1 LSGRVGNTKA
11 KSAAGSYTGLKMI
24 SHRRVVVLFAILAT
38 GAQAQWLNYPSPRT
52 PRTRDGK
59 PNLAAPAPRASN
71 GKPDLSG
78 VWHVEPTSMAEM
90 KRLYGDDV
98 DALDIPGMESDT
110 ISKYAINILLDFK
123 PEESPLRPEAATLM
137 SGRKQGANPAD
148 SCLPLGIP
156 FAFLVSEPDKI
167 VQTPEL
173 MVMMFESADAHRQ
186 IYTDGRPLPKDPW
199 PAWLGYSVGK
209 WEGDTLVVETAGFND
224 RTWLDAIGH
233 PHSESL
239 RLVERYRRRDFG
251 HMDVQM
257 TFDDPKM
264 YTKPFSIKFTQRLLA
279 DSDILEFFCNENEK
293 DRVHA
298 AAK

>member
-1 LSGRVGNTKA
+1 MIPFQRLLIIIA
-11 KSAAGSYTGLKMI
+11 LLAA
-24 SHRRVVVLFAILAT
+24 
-38 GAQAQWLNYPSPRT
+38 GAQAQWLNYPAPGT
-52 PRTRDGK
+52 PRTADGK
-59 PNLAAPAPRASN
+59 PNLTAPAPRASD

-98 DALDIPGMESDT
+98 GDLNVIGMEADT
-110 ISKYAINILLDFK
+110 VSKYAINILVDFQ
-123 PEESPLRPEAATLM
+123 PEESPMRPEAVAVLREHLPGT
-137 SGRKQGANPAD
+137 NPAD

-167 VQTPEL
+167 VQTPGL
-173 MVMMFESADAHRQ
+173 TIMMFESADAHRQ
-186 IYTDGRPLPKDPW
+186 IYTDGRPLPKDPE

-224 RTWLDAIGH
+224 RTWLDGMGH
-233 PHSESL
+233 PHSEAL
-239 RLVERYRRRDFG
+239 RVVERYRRRDFG
-251 HMDVQM
+251 HMDVQV

-279 DSDILEFFCNENEK
+279 DSDILEFFCAENEK

-298 AAK
+298 GQK

>member
-1 LSGRVGNTKA
+1 
-11 KSAAGSYTGLKMI
+11 MI
-24 SHRRVVVLFAILAT
+24 SPQRLLVLFALLST
-38 GAQAQWLNYPSPRT
+38 GAYAQWLNYPAPGT

-59 PNLAAPAPRASN
+59 PNLAARAPRASN

-98 DALDIPGMESDT
+98 DTLQLPGMEADT
-110 ISKYAINILLDFK
+110 VSKYAVNILLDFK
-123 PEESPLRPEAATLM
+123 PEESPLRPEAAELM
-137 SGRKQGANPAD
+137 RGRKPGTNPAD
-148 SCLPLGIP
+148 SCLPMGIP

-167 VQTPEL
+167 VQTPGL
-173 MVMMFESADAHRQ
+173 IVMMFESADAHRQ
-186 IYTDGRPLPKDPW
+186 IYTDGRPLPKDPE
-199 PAWLGYSVGK
+199 PAWLGYSVGR

-224 RTWLDAIGH
+224 KTWLDVMGH
-233 PHSESL
+233 PHSEAL
-239 RLVERYRRRDFG
+239 RVVERYRRRDFG
-251 HMDVQM
+251 HMDVQV

-298 AAK
+298 GQK